1 MISRLRFLAVSA
13 ALLFCAPVGIAR
25 QHSSGDVTLT
35 GQEAAAVRLAV
46 DDFLRHRYSASGDL
60 TRYTLKLHRDTEKIE
75 VDFIPDTDSRGPYPG
90 GRTDHGREVYYT
102 VSLKPLKIL
111 SSLFGQ

>member
-1 MISRLRFLAVSA
+1 MISHLRFLAVVG
-13 ALLFCAPVGIAR
+13 ALLFGASVSIA
-25 QHSSGDVTLT
+25 SEPGSGDVTLT
-35 GQEAAAVRLAV
+35 GPEAAAVHLAV
-46 DDFLRHRYSASGDL
+46 DHFLRHRYSASGDL
-60 TRYTLKLHRDTEKIE
+60 TRYTLKVRRGAKELE

-111 SSLFGQ
+111 SFLFGQ

>member
-1 MISRLRFLAVSA
+1 M
-13 ALLFCAPVGIAR
+13 AR
-25 QHSSGDVTLT
+25 DQSEITLT
-35 GQEAAAVRLAV
+35 GGETAALRLAV

-60 TRYTLKLHRDTEKIE
+60 TRYTLKLRRGTNQLE

-102 VSLKPLKIL
+102 ISLKPLKIL

>member
-1 MISRLRFLAVSA
+1 MIPRSRLLAVAA
-13 ALLFCAPVGIAR
+13 ALLSCVSVCIAR
-25 QHSSGDVTLT
+25 EPSPGEVTLT
-35 GQEAAAVRLAV
+35 GPEAAAVHLAV
-46 DDFLRHRYSASGDL
+46 DHFLRHRYSASGDL
-60 TRYTLKLHRDTEKIE
+60 TRYSLKLRRGAKELE

>member
-1 MISRLRFLAVSA
+1 MISRSRFILVFAIA
-13 ALLFCAPVGIAR
+13 ALTSSAVAR
-25 QHSSGDVTLT
+25 DSSANEITLS
-35 GQEAAAVRLAV
+35 GREGAALQLAV
-46 DDFLRHRYSASGDL
+46 DDFLRHRYSSSGDL
-60 TRYTLKLHRDTEKIE
+60 TRYTLKLRRAATKLE

-90 GRTDHGREVYYT
+90 GRTDFGPEVYYT